1 MKVKDY
7 FRDMV
12 IGQKCII
19 ECSTYLT
26 HDVYP
31 TFDDVAYSRLSFTYP
46 FSGKCRYMNY
56 EVDYFRVFD
65 NSIHLFVHDSDF
77 V

>member
-12 IGQKCII
+12 IGQKCIF
-19 ECSTYLT
+19 ECATFLT
-26 HDVYP
+26 HDTYP
-31 TFDDVAYSRLSFTYP
+31 SFDDVTYSTSTYIYP

-56 EVDYFRVFD
+56 DVDYFNIFD
-65 NSIHLFVHDSDF
+65 NSIIFYVHDHDF